1 MEAVPSDSS
10 ECEDNSIKKEKYKK
24 QYGEKEVKEEY
35 NKDKGKFKS
44 SKTEKQLDINEVIEG
59 FTDNEEVSLD
69 GMNVVS
75 DPVFVDKHAQHL
87 R

>member
-1 MEAVPSDSS
+1 MPSDSS
-10 ECEDNSIKKEKYKK
+10 ECEDNNIKKEKYKK
-24 QYGEKEVKEEY
+24 QYGEKELKEEY
-35 NKDKGKFKS
+35 SKDKGKFKS

-69 GMNVVS
+69 GMTVVN